1 MEESMPHPPV
11 VNQCPDCSQSID
23 VTTLAPF
30 SKVVCPHCG
39 SSVRVRTGMG
49 KYQITGVLGAG
60 GMSQVFRAMDMHLQ
74 REVALKI
81 LHQTL
86 SQDSALTAMFE
97 REAKLTASI
106 LHPNV
111 VKVYTVGQDQGYF
124 FIAMELVDATSLEEI
139 IAQDGA
145 LSEEKV
151 LSIAHD
157 VTKGLKAAHEED
169 LIHRDIKPGN
179 MLVTSDGTSKLVDF
193 GLAVQQGGVDES
205 EELWATPFYVPPEKL
220 EGEMDTYLGDIY
232 SLGATLY
239 HALAGKPPFEANTSS
254 LEELKVIKKNEVD
267 LRSEAPEVT
276 KPTLKLISTMMA
288 HAASDRPQSYDEIL
302 DQVEDIEKKQFGIRR
317 RRVLRKNGKAF
328 SMMVVGI
335 FSALAAVVAV
345 IYIQV
350 KKNEP
355 AQQPGDIGIGGGE
368 RVISAG
374 DNTNT
379 ERYLEGRE
387 LIAEGKF
394 SRAEPIF
401 DTLIRETTPS
411 PTTRMWTHYFGG
423 LSKLFLGKDEESRE
437 LFAHI
442 QAVAPKIESGEDS
455 EKAMLADRA
464 TIVLLELSEIM
475 AQPLPVFE
483 DEIAFQNDS
492 IGLAGL
498 VAVGLKNWQSGQ
510 FDSGMRLLNRFAE
523 GSPPDGYE
531 WITGLQKQVAR
542 FRADQSAIADAP
554 NPSRSSE
561 DALGAQREKLNTIL
575 SAVKTKGAVPD
586 LIRNRI
592 ARIGEIELV
601 IAKEKAK
608 EEKRAQ
614 MLAAA
619 KAAADPEMPETTGD
633 PIEELTEEEEGERK
647 NLLALLTGFDEVA
660 DTLLFSG
667 AKAKLEAFHPASPAG
682 QKWKVDLVHAFTQA
696 DAFITNLSSKL
707 NSGTYEG
714 VVRRRVGVPLDAKIT
729 RADTSVFIV
738 DLGFGPNEVEIG
750 AFAPEWLLEAALD
763 VFPEPSAANISQ
775 WESVVFFA
783 FATDQPE
790 EAGRIFGK
798 LEKVDADFDARW
810 ERLMVLRG
818 KGE

>member
-1 MEESMPHPPV
+1 MP
-11 VNQCPDCSQSID
+11 
-23 VTTLAPF
+23 
-30 SKVVCPHCG
+30 
-39 SSVRVRTGMG
+39 
-49 KYQITGVLGAG
+49 
-60 GMSQVFRAMDMHLQ
+60 
-74 REVALKI
+74 
-81 LHQTL
+81 
-86 SQDSALTAMFE
+86 
-97 REAKLTASI
+97 
-106 LHPNV
+106 
-111 VKVYTVGQDQGYF
+111 
-124 FIAMELVDATSLEEI
+124 
-139 IAQDGA
+139 
-145 LSEEKV
+145 
-151 LSIAHD
+151 
-157 VTKGLKAAHEED
+157 
-169 LIHRDIKPGN
+169 
-179 MLVTSDGTSKLVDF
+179 
-193 GLAVQQGGVDES
+193 
-205 EELWATPFYVPPEKL
+205 
-220 EGEMDTYLGDIY
+220 
-232 SLGATLY
+232 
-239 HALAGKPPFEANTSS
+239 
-254 LEELKVIKKNEVD
+254 
-267 LRSEAPEVT
+267 
-276 KPTLKLISTMMA
+276 
-288 HAASDRPQSYDEIL
+288 
-302 DQVEDIEKKQFGIRR
+302 
-317 RRVLRKNGKAF
+317 
-328 SMMVVGI
+328 
-335 FSALAAVVAV
+335 
-345 IYIQV
+345 
-350 KKNEP
+350 
-355 AQQPGDIGIGGGE
+355 
-368 RVISAG
+368 
-374 DNTNT
+374 
-379 ERYLEGRE
+379 
-387 LIAEGKF
+387 
-394 SRAEPIF
+394 
-401 DTLIRETTPS
+401 
-411 PTTRMWTHYFGG
+411 
-423 LSKLFLGKDEESRE
+423 
-437 LFAHI
+437 
-442 QAVAPKIESGEDS
+442 
-455 EKAMLADRA
+455 ADRA

-601 IAKEKAK
+601 IAEEKAK

-667 AKAKLEAFHPASPAG
+667 VKAKLEAFHPASPAG
-682 QKWKVDLVHAFTQA
+682 QKWKADLVHAFTQA

-714 VVRRRVGVPLDAKIT
+714 AVRRRVGVPLDAKIT
-729 RADTSVFIV
+729 SADTSVFIV

-750 AFAPEWLLEAALD
+750 SFAPDWLLEVALE
-763 VFPEPSAANISQ
+763 VFPEASAANISQ

-783 FATDQPE
+783 LATDQSE
-790 EAGRIFGK
+790 EAGRIAGK
-798 LEKVDADFDARW
+798 LEKVDADFDTRW

>member
-1 MEESMPHPPV
+1 MEESMPQPPV

-145 LSEEKV
+145 LNEEKV

-288 HAASDRPQSYDEIL
+288 YAASDRPQSYDEIL
-302 DQVEDIEKKQFGIRR
+302 DQVEDIERKQFGIRR
-317 RRVLRKNGKAF
+317 RRDLRKNGKAF

-335 FSALAAVVAV
+335 FSALAAVVTA

-401 DTLIRETTPS
+401 DALIRETTPS

-423 LSKLFLGKDEESRE
+423 ISKLFLGKDEESRE

-455 EKAMLADRA
+455 EKAMPADRA

-561 DALGAQREKLNTIL
+561 EALGAQREKLNAIL

-601 IAKEKAK
+601 IAEEKAK

-682 QKWKVDLVHAFTQA
+682 QKWKADLVHAFTQA

-798 LEKVDADFDARW
+798 LEKVDADLDARW